1 MTQDEVLRLMSPG
14 SDNLNN
20 KKKILILIEWFSP
33 GYKAGGPIQSCVNM
47 CVALQEVYE
56 IFVLTADTDHGE
68 ALPYHNLSANKW
80 IKNDETGAL
89 VYYAKKTDLS
99 ARQIKTII
107 NEVQPDFIYLNLLFS
122 PHFVLY
128 PLWLQLTG
136 KLSAKVIVSPRGCLY
151 DSALSLKYYKKKP
164 LLLLYKWLGIQKNIR
179 FHATNSREEEA
190 IQQYFPDSIVITA
203 NNLPNIKQHLFVTCD
218 KQEGKLNCI
227 FIARLVPIKNLLFLL
242 KVLSMVKA
250 TVVLTIAGPV
260 EDEVYWETCKQ
271 QIAQLPLNIHCNY
284 IGPQANEQL
293 YPLLLQNHLFVLP
306 TTGENFG
313 HAIIESLLAGRPVLI
328 SDQTPWLNLTEHHAG
343 WHLPLDNIASFAA
356 VIEAVASYNQD
367 AFDII
372 AGNAWHYAHNFSQ
385 DPHLTKPYL
394 QLFS

>member
-1 MTQDEVLRLMSPG
+1 MS
-14 SDNLNN
+14 N

-47 CVALQEVYE
+47 CVALQQAYE
-56 IFVLTADTDHGE
+56 IFVLTTDTDHGE
-68 ALPYHNLSANKW
+68 SLPYHNLSVNKW
-80 IKNDETGAL
+80 IHNEAAGAN
-89 VYYAKKTDLS
+89 VYYAQKNTLS
-99 ARQIKTII
+99 VRQIKTII

-136 KLSAKVIVSPRGCLY
+136 KLSAKVIVCPRGCLY
-151 DSALSLKYYKKKP
+151 DSALSLKFYKKKP
-164 LLLLYKWLGIQKNIR
+164 LLLLYKWLGVHKNIR
-179 FHATNSREEEA
+179 FHATNTREEKA
-190 IQQYFPDSIVITA
+190 ILQYFPGSTVITA
-203 NNLPNIKQHLFVTCD
+203 NNLPNILQHPFVTCN
-218 KQEGKLNCI
+218 KQQGKLDCI

-242 KVLSMVKA
+242 KALSMVKA
-250 TVVLTIAGPV
+250 TITLTIAGPV

-271 QIAQLPLNIHCNY
+271 QIAHLPLNIQCNY
-284 IGPQANEQL
+284 IGPQANDQL
-293 YPLLLQNHLFVLP
+293 HQLLLQNHLFILP

-313 HAIIESLLAGRPVLI
+313 HAIIEALLAGRPVLI
-328 SDQTPWLNLTEHHAG
+328 SDQTPWLNLTEQHAG
-343 WHLPLDNIASFAA
+343 WHLPLDNISSFAA

-372 AGNAWHYAHNFSQ
+372 ALNAWQYANNFSQ

>member
-1 MTQDEVLRLMSPG
+1 MG
-14 SDNLNN
+14 SCAWIILSN
-20 KKKILILIEWFSP
+20 KKIILILIEWFSP
-33 GYKAGGPIQSCVNM
+33 GYKAGGPIQSCVNI
-47 CVALQEVYE
+47 CVALRETYE
-56 IFVLTADTDHGE
+56 IFVLTTDTDHGE
-68 ALPYHNLSANKW
+68 VLPYHNLSANKW

-89 VYYAKKTDLS
+89 VYYAKKTELS
-99 ARQIKTII
+99 ATQIKKII
-107 NEVQPDFIYLNLLFS
+107 NQVQPDFIYLNLLFS

-164 LLLLYKWLGIQKNIR
+164 LLLLYKWLGVHKTIR
-179 FHATNSREEEA
+179 FHATNVREEKA
-190 IQQYFPDSIVITA
+190 ILQYFPGSTVITA
-203 NNLPNIKQHLFVTCD
+203 NNLPNIQQQPFVTCN
-218 KQEGKLNCI
+218 KQQGELNCI

-242 KVLSMVKA
+242 KALSMVKA
-250 TVVLTIAGPV
+250 TVVLTIAGPA

-271 QIAQLPLNIHCNY
+271 VITQLPSNIKCNY
-284 IGPQANEQL
+284 IGPQANDQL
-293 YPLLLQNHLFVLP
+293 YSLLLQNHLFVLP

-328 SDQTPWLNLTEHHAG
+328 SDQTPWLNLTEQHAG
-343 WHLPLDNIASFAA
+343 WHLPLDNMASFAA
-356 VIEAVASYNQD
+356 VIEEVATYNQEV
-367 AFDII
+367 FDSI
-372 AGNAWHYAHNFSQ
+372 AGNAWQYAHNFSQ